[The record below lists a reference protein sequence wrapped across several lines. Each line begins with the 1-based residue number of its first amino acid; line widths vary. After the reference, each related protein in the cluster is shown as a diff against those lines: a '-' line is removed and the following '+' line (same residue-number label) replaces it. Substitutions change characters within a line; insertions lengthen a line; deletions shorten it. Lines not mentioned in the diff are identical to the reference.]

1 MMTNSP
7 WARFFTFI
15 TPHTR
20 ARPQAASTKIAPM
33 KRPSS
38 ASCTLRAGASVSR
51 SILSNIGVLRP
62 IYPAGGGAR
71 LPPPGSGRGQHKGET
86 SVHRLAWP
94 LQLMRSVLR
103 RRHHVVLAALDLPQ
117 HHRLGDVVAGLRELD
132 RAVEGLHLE
141 RRKGVAHRFGVRSEE
156 HTSELQSL
164 MRSSYAVFCLKKKQ
178 LTY

>member
-1 MMTNSP
+1 
-7 WARFFTFI
+7 
-15 TPHTR
+15 
-20 ARPQAASTKIAPM
+20 M

-38 ASCTLRAGASVSR
+38 ASCTLIAGASVSR

-71 LPPPGSGRGQHKGET
+71 LPPPGSGRGQHKGAT

-117 HHRLGDVVAGLRELD
+117 HHRLGAVVAGLRELA
-132 RAVEGLHLE
+132 RALEGLTLE
-141 RRKGVAHRFGVRSEE
+141 HRTGSPPPYGVEAVSILKGALVD
-156 HTSELQSL
+156 QN
-164 MRSSYAVFCLKKKQ
+164 
-178 LTY
+178 